1 MSPRPENSAV
11 ARESV
16 RFLGGATLPR
26 MTMRIAVLGSGA
38 IGSVVGGMLTKAGH
52 DVTLVDQWPEHVG
65 AMKQIGLR
73 LSGTCGEHLVPVR
86 ALHLHELQSVSEP
99 FDAVFLAMKS
109 YDTEWGAALAAQYLK
124 QPDGVVVDFQNG
136 INDERVA
143 AVVGRERTLG
153 CVIAISA
160 GMYEPGHAI
169 RTDTGQVGFY
179 IGELDGRDTPRA
191 QELARVLSTV
201 ALTKVTANLWGQRWS
216 KLAVN
221 CMGNALAGLSGLGS
235 AELRVEPGPRRVSIQ
250 LGAEVVRVGRAH
262 GHTIEPLIG
271 GIDAQ
276 RVVDAA
282 EGRGLGEVESA
293 LAAEAKR
300 RTGGRPSLLQD
311 VMKGRRTE
319 VEFLNGHVSAEGRK
333 VGVPTPFND
342 AIVTAVKAFPVGGLK
357 PDLRNLD
364 PLIAMLPKEQRP

>member
-1 MSPRPENSAV
+1 
-11 ARESV
+11 
-16 RFLGGATLPR
+16 
-26 MTMRIAVLGSGA
+26 MTMRIAILGSGA

-52 DVTLVDQWPEHVG
+52 DVTLVDQWPDHIE
-65 AMKQIGLR
+65 AMQKVGLR
-73 LSGTCGEHLVPVR
+73 LSGTCGEHLIPVR
-86 ALHLHELQSVSEP
+86 ALHLHELQSVDTP

-109 YDTEWGAALAAQYLK
+109 YDTEWGAQLAAQYVK
-124 QPDGVVVDFQNG
+124 PDGVVVDFQNG

-143 AVVGRERTLG
+143 AVVGHERTLG

-160 GMYEPGHAI
+160 GMYEAGHAI

-179 IGELDGRDTPRA
+179 LGELDGRDTQRVQA
-191 QELARVLSTV
+191 LARVLSDV
-201 ALTKVTANLWGQRWS
+201 APTKVTTNLWGQRWS

-235 AELRVEPGPRRVSIQ
+235 AELRLEPGPRRVSIH
-250 LGAEVVRVGRAH
+250 LGAECVRVGRAH

-282 EGRGLGEVESA
+282 EGRDLEAVEA
-293 LAAEAKR
+293 DLAAEAKR

-311 VMKGRRTE
+311 VMKRRRTE
-319 VEFLNGHVSAEGRK
+319 VDFLNGHVSAEGRK
-333 VGVPTPFND
+333 KGVPTPFND
-342 AIVTAVKAFPVGGLK
+342 AIVAAVHAHPVGQLTPNPK
-357 PDLRNLD
+357 NLD
-364 PLIAMLPKEQRP
+364 PLIAMLPPAQRP